1 MACTESSK
9 LIQKHLK
16 IEREREEKLRIVRC
30 VLAGKSVE
38 SVSVCMCGWVMC
50 MTAVSE

>member
-9 LIQKHLK
+9 LIQKRLK
-16 IEREREEKLRIVRC
+16 IEREEKLRIVRC

-38 SVSVCMCGWVMC
+38 SVSVCMCGWVVC